1 MRLRPP
7 FPSVRRRSRRVNIGS
22 IRRESR
28 SDIIHPSIPV
38 AILHHCVTKRVVPRA
53 RSIRNV
59 TTTTIQHRHRH
70 RRLFRVVM
78 RARHRIHRTPGLW
91 WCVIDGLIA
100 RPTRGPVVRG
110 HREGCVSMRDASNFK
125 ALVLPRSSSSPPH
138 CGAGW
143 RTARRTRARTRARNA
158 LIAREL
164 RSTREPSVRRFVD
177 ARSVR
182 RFRLIHLNKWRL
194 VDTKRC
200 ERLDAGLV

>member
-1 MRLRPP
+1 
-7 FPSVRRRSRRVNIGS
+7 
-22 IRRESR
+22 
-28 SDIIHPSIPV
+28 
-38 AILHHCVTKRVVPRA
+38 
-53 RSIRNV
+53 
-59 TTTTIQHRHRH
+59 
-70 RRLFRVVM
+70 
-78 RARHRIHRTPGLW
+78 
-91 WCVIDGLIA
+91 
-100 RPTRGPVVRG
+100 
-110 HREGCVSMRDASNFK
+110 MRDASNFK